1 MSETT
6 HSSNQITMT
15 IKSLK
20 NKTTGERFLSVYE
33 GPTGPNWVPS
43 LIPIGIASMCADH
56 RISGFEIK
64 CTGCR
69 TFYRVR
75 DLNAGGYCDECVAA
89 DFEE

>member
-1 MSETT
+1 MQMSEITL
-6 HSSNQITMT
+6 SSNQITMK

-20 NKTTGERFLSVYE
+20 NKTTGERFLSVD
-33 GPTGPNWVPS
+33 GG
-43 LIPIGIASMCADH
+43 LLPIGIASMCADH

-64 CTGCR
+64 CTECR